1 MSTHKSN
8 SSEEILSPHKTPP
21 EIIKTSFVERLVMA
35 FIKRVLFGGLKVLKD
50 KNNIFWGGITL
61 ILILTTGIIA
71 ILFILPNYYSEV
83 PFLVTE
89 TIFQTFIHFQVLVAI
104 SFLLVA
110 LLRWIGVNTKWSMIV
125 TGFFIIL
132 SAMLVIYF
140 IYLQNSFLNISPDL
154 FGIILKTFWT
164 AMFIIW
170 IFIIAVS
177 PFIMAREF
185 FTGLTG
191 KTMWL
196 GASEGRILFGEIL
209 KIVFLASF
217 GILVLALF
225 RVLVPTSDALPFLFD
240 EEKFLFLG
248 IFAFIWIIMLYW
260 LFFSNNKLNYVFVTT
275 LAVYYVYSLYHFFLA
290 ASPQLSNIS
299 SLLDIVIAL
308 VMTLFA
314 VQANAKRIEGSTK
327 KIEALPDYGFT
338 KRQLGLL
345 LCILAG
351 ALATWSFALSIFLN
365 PIDGGPRVFSFI
377 LHRTQTYFVAFV
389 IIGLTFVFIF
399 LPQYRYVLNYHM
411 SDAEAIKKIW
421 ELIREEIAPLQRQII
436 TGAAKAIATAPI
448 TRTIDG
454 FLKRWARKDENNES
468 NEKTNAD

>member
-1 MSTHKSN
+1 
-8 SSEEILSPHKTPP
+8 PHKPP
-21 EIIKTSFVERLVMA
+21 SEIIKQSFVERLVMA

-61 ILILTTGIIA
+61 ILVLTTGLIA
-71 ILFILPNYYSEV
+71 VLFILPNYYPEI
-83 PFLVTE
+83 PLLVTE
-89 TIFQTFIHFQVLVAI
+89 ELFQTFIHFQVLVAI

-110 LLRWIGVNTKWSMIV
+110 LLRWIGANTKLSMIV
-125 TGFFIIL
+125 TGFLIIL
-132 SAMLVIYF
+132 SAVLVIYF
-140 IYLQNSFLNISPDL
+140 IYLQNSFLDFSPGL
-154 FGIILKTFWT
+154 FSLILKSCWT
-164 AMFIIW
+164 VMFVVW

-177 PFIMAREF
+177 PFIMARDF

-217 GILVLALF
+217 GILMLAFF
-225 RVLVPTSDALPFLFD
+225 RVLVPTPETVTFLFE

-248 IFAFIWIIMLYW
+248 VFAFVWIIMLYW

-275 LAVYYVYSLYHFFLA
+275 LTVYYVYSLYHFFLA

-299 SLLDIVIAL
+299 SVLDVVIAL

-314 VQANAKRIEGSTK
+314 VQANARRIEGSTR

-351 ALATWSFALSIFLN
+351 TLATWSFSLNIFLN
-365 PIDGGPRVFSFI
+365 PVDGGPRVLSFI
-377 LHRTQTYFVAFV
+377 LHRSQTYFVAFV
-389 IIGLTFVFIF
+389 IVGLTFVFIF

-421 ELIREEIAPLQRQII
+421 ELIREEIAPLQRQIV
-436 TGAAKAIATAPI
+436 TEAAKAITTAPI
-448 TRTIDG
+448 TRTIGG
-454 FLKRWARKDENNES
+454 FLKRWGPKDETSEPDD
-468 NEKTNAD
+468 KTNAD

>member
-1 MSTHKSN
+1 MPTHKSN
-8 SSEEILSPHKTPP
+8 SSEEILSPKPPP

-50 KNNIFWGGITL
+50 KNNIFWGGITFIL
-61 ILILTTGIIA
+61 ILITGILA
-71 ILFILPNYYSEV
+71 ILFLLPNYYPEV
-83 PFLVTE
+83 PFLVNE
-89 TIFQTFIHFQVLVAI
+89 RLLQTFIHFQVLVAI

-132 SAMLVIYF
+132 SVMLVIYF
-140 IYLQNSFLNISPDL
+140 IYLQNPFLDISPDL
-154 FGIILKTFWT
+154 FSSVLKASWNP
-164 AMFIIW
+164 MFIVW
-170 IFIIAVS
+170 IFVIAVS
-177 PFIMAREF
+177 PFLMARDY

-191 KTMWL
+191 KAMWL

-217 GILVLALF
+217 GILILAF
-225 RVLVPTSDALPFLFD
+225 IRVLVPTPDAVTFLFE

-248 IFAFIWIIMLYW
+248 IFAFIWVIMLYW

-275 LAVYYVYSLYHFFLA
+275 LTVYYVYSLYHFFLA
-290 ASPQLSNIS
+290 ASPQVSNIS
-299 SLLDIVIAL
+299 SILDIVIAL

-314 VQANAKRIEGSTK
+314 VQANAKRIEGASG

-351 ALATWSFALSIFLN
+351 ALATWSFALNIFLN
-365 PIDGGPRVFSFI
+365 PVDGGPRVFSFI
-377 LHRTQTYFVAFV
+377 LHRTQAYFVAFV
-389 IIGLTFVFIF
+389 IIGLTFAFIF

-436 TGAAKAIATAPI
+436 TGAAKAITTAPI
-448 TRTIDG
+448 TRTIGG
-454 FLKRWARKDENNES
+454 FLKRWTGKDETNES
-468 NEKTNAD
+468 DEKIDSD